1 MKSMTKFSVPD
12 DTIRQL
18 FQEKGLGEVTAV
30 TPLTAGEFNSA
41 YSVTANGR
49 KCVLKIAP
57 QQNNKHT
64 LTYETDLMRQEVAFY
79 KLIRE
84 NTDVRVP
91 EIYCADFSESL
102 IPAHWFVMEK
112 LQGVPLTDAS
122 LSNAEKARVYE
133 EIGAMLAKLHTV
145 TGKDFGYVQNGLC
158 KNWYLAVRKMIENL
172 LKDCKAVGKR
182 CRLGERLLSAVE
194 RHKTLLETVP
204 CTYVHFDVW
213 EGNVFYQPDKDGGF
227 SLALIDTER
236 SLWGD
241 RLGDFCSLDFSK
253 PLSEKTA
260 LFKGYN
266 RASAHP
272 IHATPEEEIR
282 YRVLC
287 GYLGLIMYT
296 ERFYRYKRTQKK
308 YYINAASG
316 KKMLSDA
323 LRVLEADENS

>member
-1 MKSMTKFSVPD
+1 MKSMTKFSVSED
-12 DTIRQL
+12 VIKKL
-18 FQEKGLGEVTAV
+18 FTEKNLGAV
-30 TPLTAGEFNSA
+30 TKIVPLTAGEFNSA

-49 KCVLKIAP
+49 ECVLKIAP
-57 QQNNKHT
+57 RQNNEHI

-79 KLIRE
+79 QILRE
-84 NTDVRVP
+84 KTDVRVP

-112 LQGVPLTDAS
+112 LSGVPLTDAN
-122 LSNAEKARVYE
+122 LSGSEKARVYE
-133 EIGAMLAKLHTV
+133 EIGAILAQLHTV
-145 TGKDFGYVQNGLC
+145 TGTAFGYVQNGLC
-158 KNWYLAVRKMIENL
+158 ENWYLAVRKMIENL
-172 LKDCKAVGKR
+172 LADCKKAGKR
-182 CRLGERLLSAVE
+182 CKLGERLLAAIR
-194 RHKTLLETVP
+194 RHKALLESVP

-213 EGNVFYQPDKDGGF
+213 EGNVFYRVNENGGF

-236 SLWGD
+236 GLWGD

-260 LFKGYN
+260 LLKGYN
-266 RASAHP
+266 RVSSVP
-272 IHATPEEEIR
+272 IHGTREEEIR

-308 YYINAASG
+308 YYVNAVGG

-323 LRVLEADENS
+323 LRVLETDE